1 MIQLPSIRSSDCL
14 HCSRAASSLLQRR
27 PGICSIAITEE
38 DTLEVAYPS
47 LAKERGGDTKRANRS
62 PEVPVFRANDLRGR
76 LRRFAADVIFGKLL
90 KRDQKISLEAYHGMT
105 CGAVTGRPTPDLDF
119 ALAIKSGIHPFL
131 GLFGGGPRMVRSSL
145 QISPAWAITK
155 PASSQIA
162 MSRIASPMIGAS

>member
-105 CGAVTGRPTPDLDF
+105 CGAVTGQPTPGLDF
-119 ALAIKSGIHPFL
+119 DLAIKSGVHPFL
-131 GLFGGGPRMVRSSL
+131 GALWR
-145 QISPAWAITK
+145 W
-155 PASSQIA
+155 
-162 MSRIASPMIGAS
+162 ASPGSLIATDQPCVGHY